1 MRRLEDFPVL
11 ILGYMRF
18 EGILRNLES
27 CQKAGIA
34 RVYLAM
40 DGPKDFEAQELQNH
54 ELNKIRNLAN
64 ALGIN
69 LQLRQRH
76 SNAGLAVAVIEG
88 ISWFFDNE
96 ECGAILE
103 DDLEVSTDFFYFV
116 VQALDTFKNN
126 QTIALVS
133 GNNFQ
138 LDTPLRHISATHY
151 PLIWGWATHRALWN
165 DFLLSL
171 NSPLFSKINWKL
183 PLTVNAFW
191 WTAARQSRDGLVDSW
206 AMSFSHYIRMRNL
219 VCVLPPVNLISNT
232 GIDDNAIHSNSSDP
246 YINFPIAALES
257 ELIWDLPTTKTIAA
271 IDRHLEDFVF
281 NISKRSLLSP
291 IKFTVQSAV
300 VRCFRPKKT
309 LLCRLKASSENV
321 DFSLSEGDV

>member
-1 MRRLEDFPVL
+1 VKKLEDFPVL

-18 EGILRNLES
+18 EGILRNLQA
-27 CQKAGIA
+27 CQKAGIS

-40 DGPKDFEAQELQNH
+40 DGPRDSEAKELQNY
-54 ELNKIRNLAN
+54 ELNKIRNVAN
-64 ALGIN
+64 SLGID
-69 LQLRQRH
+69 LKFRQRH

-103 DDLEVSTDFFYFV
+103 DDLEISTDFFYFV
-116 VQALDTFKNN
+116 VQALDTFKNI

-138 LDTPLRHISATHY
+138 LDTPLHHVSATHY

-171 NSPLFSKINWKL
+171 KSSLFSQINWEL

-219 VCVLPPVNLISNT
+219 VCVLPPVNLVSNT
-232 GIDDNAIHSNSSDP
+232 GIDDYAIHSNSSDP
-246 YINFPIAALES
+246 YINFPITPMKS
-257 ELIWDLPTTKTIAA
+257 ELIWDLPTTSTIAA
-271 IDRHLEDFVF
+271 IDRHLENFVF
-281 NISKRSLLSP
+281 KISNRSLLSP
-291 IKFTVQSAV
+291 IKFTIQSAF
-300 VRCFRPKKT
+300 VRFFRPKRT
-309 LLCRLKASSENV
+309 LLCRLKASSDNV
-321 DFSLSEGDV
+321 EFSLCEGDV